1 MLRNFIGAVTLF
13 ILIAPPITHAGDQ
26 KKAVDRQLAAAKRQR
41 EAIQA
46 QRTAD
51 QFFQTYWLDEGTVA
65 EPVAAAD
72 CDKLPAAELEALVSR
87 MSVDGI
93 SPRLIHAVIEQESAG
108 RPCAV
113 SSKGAM
119 GLMQLM
125 PDLAREM
132 NVDDA
137 FDPEQNVRAGIRHL
151 VQLTAR
157 YNGDLPKVLAAYN
170 AGIARVDSS
179 GGIPDIA
186 ETQTYVKSILAKLDR
201 S

>member
-1 MLRNFIGAVTLF
+1 MFRAIIGVVALF
-13 ILIAPPITHAGDQ
+13 GLVEPGSVHASDQ
-26 KKAVDRQLAAAKRQR
+26 KKATDRQLEAAKRQR
-41 EAIQA
+41 DSVEA
-46 QRTAD
+46 RRKAD
-51 QFFQTYWLDEGTVA
+51 QFFQTSWLDEEIVNA
-65 EPVAAAD
+65 PALAD
-72 CDKLPAAELEALVSR
+72 CDKLPTEDLRALVSR
-87 MSVDGI
+87 MSLDGI
-93 SPRLIHAVIEQESAG
+93 SPRLVHAVIQQESAG
-108 RPCAV
+108 KPCAV

-170 AGIARVDSS
+170 AGITRVDSS
-179 GGIPDIA
+179 GGIPDIP
-186 ETQTYVKSILAKLDR
+186 ETQAYVKSILAKLD
-201 S
+201 